1 MALSISILICVL
13 IICISHSSDAFTV
26 KPHAS
31 SGTRVY
37 EDVYPSA
44 LYLNVPRLTLPD
56 VATNKLE
63 ELDLKNPNEM
73 STEDYNSYSGAAIG
87 GTLLF
92 FLLPGALVSG
102 LYGALGNVAAGAAF
116 DFVFSALVG
125 GGLAIYLSLRKDEL
139 GETVRSSGLSVYS
152 AIQESGLPVVDRQQN
167 LPLAVEEKL
176 AQLDLLSINDLS
188 EDDYDGFAGAAV
200 AGTLLFFI
208 LPGALLSGIFGD
220 LTESVLPS
228 ILSDFIFS
236 ALIGGGAAIYL
247 SLRKD
252 EVGTT
257 VSGYGSSLLD
267 AVDNLL
273 DSIGGDSSDE
283 VVKGELEEKVTM
295 SE

>member
-1 MALSISILICVL
+1 MTLSASILICVL
-13 IICISHSSDAFTV
+13 IICISHSSNAFTV

-31 SGTRVY
+31 SGARVY

-44 LYLNVPRLTLPD
+44 LYVNLPRLPLPD

-73 STEDYNSYSGAAIG
+73 NAEEYNSYSGAAIG

-92 FLLPGALVSG
+92 FLLPGAFVSG
-102 LYGALGNVAAGAAF
+102 LYGALGQVASGAVF
-116 DFVFSALVG
+116 DFLFSALIG

-139 GETVRSSGLSVYS
+139 GQTVRSSGLSVYS
-152 AIQESGLPVVDRQQN
+152 AIKESGLPVVDRQQN
-167 LPLAVEEKL
+167 LPSEIEDKF
-176 AQLDLLSINDLS
+176 AQLDLLSINELS

-208 LPGALLSGIFGD
+208 LPGALLTGIAGT

-252 EVGTT
+252 EVGDT
-257 VSGYGSSLLD
+257 VNGYGSALLD

-273 DSIGGDSSDE
+273 GSIGIDGGDE
-283 VVKGELEEKVTM
+283 VVKGELEE
-295 SE
+295 SGGDDE